1 MNYSFFIGA
10 NFKKNVKMYRIM
22 KKDIKK
28 TLKRLV
34 VEVDSDFHQELK
46 VLAATRNI
54 SMKKVILRAL
64 TLWIVKEKSYK
75 SEPV

>member
-75 SEPV
+75 SESV

>member
-1 MNYSFFIGA
+1 
-10 NFKKNVKMYRIM
+10 MYRIM

-75 SEPV
+75 SESV